1 MIPLND
7 RNQSQIVEH
16 TINDYSVESTRNKI
30 CNRPLRKFKYYFLF
44 ILILSI
50 TGLASF
56 ITLIISR
63 IHLVNQL
70 KHINMT
76 NQVCYQQ
83 LTNLVSTCKRNG
95 PKNKSQAIVSFFLDQ
110 QHSNRHQLKSNLKWE
125 QNAETVAGGKEDGDE
140 LNQLSGP
147 HGIYVSHHQ
156 QQTIY
161 IADFNNHRI
170 VKWKL
175 GEQNGQIVAGGN
187 GSGNKIDRLNRPID
201 VIVDENNKSL
211 IICDRGNKRVVRW
224 SLENQQD
231 KQILIRNINCWGLM
245 MNENGDLFVS
255 DFEKHEVKRWRKGEK
270 NGTIVVGG
278 KGKGDKLNQL
288 NQPTFIFID
297 RQETIYVSDCSNH
310 RVMKWIKGAKEG
322 IVVAGGGQSKGSSL
336 KQLSCPEGLIV
347 DEDGDVYVA
356 DGWNHRI
363 TCWSPGSQEGR
374 VVAGG
379 KDEGQDLNQFNYP
392 RGLSFDVEN
401 NLYVVDYFNN
411 RIQRFSVDKKQVL

>member
-147 HGIYVSHHQ
+147 HG
-156 QQTIY
+156 
-161 IADFNNHRI
+161 
-170 VKWKL
+170 
-175 GEQNGQIVAGGN
+175 
-187 GSGNKIDRLNRPID
+187 
-201 VIVDENNKSL
+201 
-211 IICDRGNKRVVRW
+211 
-224 SLENQQD
+224 
-231 KQILIRNINCWGLM
+231 
-245 MNENGDLFVS
+245 
-255 DFEKHEVKRWRKGEK
+255 
-270 NGTIVVGG
+270 
-278 KGKGDKLNQL
+278 
-288 NQPTFIFID
+288 
-297 RQETIYVSDCSNH
+297 
-310 RVMKWIKGAKEG
+310 
-322 IVVAGGGQSKGSSL
+322 
-336 KQLSCPEGLIV
+336 
-347 DEDGDVYVA
+347 
-356 DGWNHRI
+356 
-363 TCWSPGSQEGR
+363 
-374 VVAGG
+374 
-379 KDEGQDLNQFNYP
+379 
-392 RGLSFDVEN
+392 
-401 NLYVVDYFNN
+401 
-411 RIQRFSVDKKQVL
+411 